1 MYQDNS
7 LLPREAVR
15 LAALG
20 ILANSPRTYA
30 ALAAE
35 VRNFA
40 SHIAGPSL
48 DLMGTS
54 IELLRHEGLIEP
66 TDGADTG
73 MNDAV
78 FNLTDAGWNE
88 LTRLLQAQIRAP
100 LSDVSKL
107 IVALKFRFLHFLPVE
122 GRQTQLAMLIEACET
137 ELARYLDLRAHH
149 YEEAG
154 NLIGWLDQEIG
165 SIENRLEWLRE
176 FLAKLVSDS
185 TH

>member
-20 ILANSPRTYA
+20 TLANSSRTYA

-40 SHIAGPSL
+40 SRIAGPSL

-66 TDGADTG
+66 KDGSKAG
-73 MNDAV
+73 LNDAV
-78 FNLTDAGWNE
+78 FVLTDDGRME

-100 LSDVSKL
+100 FSDVSKL
-107 IVALKFRFLHFLPVE
+107 IVALKFRFLHFLPIAD
-122 GRQTQLAMLIEACET
+122 RRTQLAMMIEACET
-137 ELARYLDLRAHH
+137 ELARYLDLRAQHH
-149 YEEAG
+149 QEAG
-154 NLIGWLDQEIG
+154 SLVGWLDQEIHG
-165 SIENRLEWLRE
+165 IENRLEWLRE
-176 FLAKLVSDS
+176 FLAGLDN
-185 TH
+185 

>member
-1 MYQDNS
+1 LYQDNS

-40 SHIAGPSL
+40 SRVAGPSL

-66 TDGADTG
+66 VNATETG
-73 MNDAV
+73 KNDALYH
-78 FNLTDAGWNE
+78 LTGEGREE
-88 LTRLLQAQIRAP
+88 LTRLLQARIRAP

-107 IVALKFRFLHFLPVE
+107 IVALKFRFLHFLPLQ
-122 GRQTQLAMLIEACET
+122 GRRTQLAMMIEACET
-137 ELARYLDLRAHH
+137 ELVRYLDLRAQHSG
-149 YEEAG
+149 EAG
-154 NLIGWLDQEIG
+154 HLMEWLDQEIG
-165 SIENRLEWLRE
+165 SIENRLEWLRD
-176 FLAKLVSDS
+176 FSDRL
-185 TH
+185 TDAA

>member
-20 ILANSPRTYA
+20 TLADSPRSYA

-40 SHIAGPSL
+40 SRIAGPSL

-66 TDGADTG
+66 TADAQASL
-73 MNDAV
+73 NDAV
-78 FNLTDAGWNE
+78 FVLTEDGRAE

-100 LSDVSKL
+100 FSDVSKL
-107 IVALKFRFLHFLPVE
+107 IVALKFRFLHLLPISD
-122 GRQTQLAMLIEACET
+122 RRTQLAMMIEACET
-137 ELARYLDLRAHH
+137 ELARYLDLRAQHH
-149 YEEAG
+149 QEAG
-154 NLIGWLDQEIG
+154 SLIGWLDQEISG
-165 SIENRLEWLRE
+165 IENRLAWLRD
-176 FLAKLVSDS
+176 FRNGLVD
-185 TH
+185 

>member
-20 ILANSPRTYA
+20 ILANAPRTYA
-30 ALAAE
+30 ALAEE

-40 SHIAGPSL
+40 SRIAGPSL

-66 TDGADTG
+66 ADGADTG
-73 MNDAV
+73 INDAV
-78 FNLTDAGWNE
+78 FNLTDEGRAE

-122 GRQTQLAMLIEACET
+122 DRRTQLAMMIEVCET
-137 ELARYLDLRAHH
+137 ELARYLDLRAQH
-149 YEEAG
+149 YQEAG
-154 NLIGWLDQEIG
+154 DLIGWLDHEIG
-165 SIENRLEWLRE
+165 SIENRLDWLQS
-176 FLAKLVSDS
+176 FSDKLE
-185 TH
+185 HIPI

>member
-1 MYQDNS
+1 LYQDNS

-40 SHIAGPSL
+40 SRIAGPSM

-54 IELLRHEGLIEP
+54 IELLRHEGLIVP
-66 TDGADTG
+66 SDGADAG
-73 MNDAV
+73 ISDAV
-78 FNLTDAGWNE
+78 FILTDAGRIE

-107 IVALKFRFLHFLPVE
+107 IVALKFRFLQFLE
-122 GRQTQLAMLIEACET
+122 AEDRRTQLAMMIEGCET
-137 ELARYLDLRAHH
+137 ELARYLDLRTQH
-149 YEEAG
+149 YQEAG
-154 NLIGWLDQEIG
+154 HLVGWLDQEISG
-165 SIENRLEWLRE
+165 IENRLNWLRD
-176 FLAKLVSDS
+176 FLDNIAD
-185 TH
+185 

>member
-35 VRNFA
+35 VRNF
-40 SHIAGPSL
+40 SSRIAGPSL

-54 IELLRHEGLIEP
+54 IELLRHEGLIVP
-66 TDGADTG
+66 TEGAG
-73 MNDAV
+73 AGISDAV
-78 FNLTDAGWNE
+78 FILTDAGRIE

-100 LSDVSKL
+100 FSDVSKL
-107 IVALKFRFLHFLPVE
+107 IVALKFRFLNFLE
-122 GRQTQLAMLIEACET
+122 IEDRRTQLAMMIEACET
-137 ELARYLDLRAHH
+137 ELARYLDLRAQH
-149 YEEAG
+149 YLEAG
-154 NLIGWLDQEIG
+154 NLTGWLDQEID
-165 SIENRLEWLRE
+165 SIENRLDWLRD
-176 FLAKLVSDS
+176 FSANIGADI
-185 TH
+185 

>member
-40 SHIAGPSL
+40 SRIAGPSL

-54 IELLRHEGLIEP
+54 IELLRHEGLIETAP
-66 TDGADTG
+66 GANAADTDI
-73 MNDAV
+73 NNAE
-78 FNLTDAGWNE
+78 FNLTDEGRAE
-88 LTRLLQAQIRAP
+88 LTRLLQAQVRAP

-107 IVALKFRFLHFLPVE
+107 IVALKFRFLHFLPLE
-122 GRQTQLAMLIEACET
+122 DRQTQLAMMIEAGET
-137 ELARYLDLRAHH
+137 ELARHLDLRAQHH
-149 YEEAG
+149 QEAG
-154 NLIGWLDQEIG
+154 HLIGWLDQEIG
-165 SIENRLEWLRE
+165 SIENRLKWLRD
-176 FLAKLVSDS
+176 FLDNLAG
-185 TH
+185 

>member
-40 SHIAGPSL
+40 SRIAGPSL
-48 DLMGTS
+48 ELMGTS

-66 TDGADTG
+66 ADGADTAI
-73 MNDAV
+73 NDAQ
-78 FNLTDAGWNE
+78 FNLTDEGRNE
-88 LTRLLQAQIRAP
+88 LMRLLQAQVRAP

-122 GRQTQLAMLIEACET
+122 ARRTQTAMMIEACET
-137 ELARYLDLRAHH
+137 ELARYLDLRAQH

-165 SIENRLEWLRE
+165 SIETRLDWLRA
-176 FLAKLVSDS
+176 FLDNLTD
-185 TH
+185 

>member
-40 SHIAGPSL
+40 SRIAGPSL

-66 TDGADTG
+66 ANGADA
-73 MNDAV
+73 D
-78 FNLTDAGWNE
+78 LTDALFNLGPSPPTGFQGWT
-88 LTRLLQAQIRAP
+88 LKCMGSVGPLGITWTGRAVLLKNRGAYRAYLEQLAGISS
-100 LSDVSKL
+100 LSILCVAHGDPVHGDVSQ
-107 IVALKFRFLHFLPVE
+107 ALRD
-122 GRQTQLAMLIEACET
+122 A
-137 ELARYLDLRAHH
+137 
-149 YEEAG
+149 
-154 NLIGWLDQEIG
+154 
-165 SIENRLEWLRE
+165 
-176 FLAKLVSDS
+176 AKRV
-185 TH
+185 

>member
-20 ILANSPRTYA
+20 ILSNSPKTYA

-40 SHIAGPSL
+40 SRIAGPSL

-66 TDGADTG
+66 TDGADAGLSETE
-73 MNDAV
+73 
-78 FNLTDAGWNE
+78 FSLTDAGCSE

-107 IVALKFRFLHFLPVE
+107 IVALKFRFLQFLPLKD
-122 GRQTQLAMLIEACET
+122 RRTQVAMMIEACET
-137 ELARYLDLRAHH
+137 ELARYLDLRTQHS
-149 YEEAG
+149 EEAG
-154 NLIGWLDQEIG
+154 DLIGWLDQEIG
-165 SIENRLEWLRE
+165 SIETRLDWLRG
-176 FLAKLVSDS
+176 FLNNLTD
-185 TH
+185 

>member
-20 ILANSPRTYA
+20 ILASAPRHYA

-40 SHIAGPSL
+40 SRIAGPSL

-66 TDGADTG
+66 ADGSDASL
-73 MNDAV
+73 NDAI
-78 FNLTDAGWNE
+78 FELTDEGRKE
-88 LTRLLQAQIRAP
+88 LRRLLQARIRAP

-107 IVALKFRFLHFLPVE
+107 IVALKFRFLHFLPLE
-122 GRQTQLAMLIEACET
+122 DRRTQLAMMIEACET
-137 ELARYLDLRAHH
+137 ELARYLDLRAQHSD
-149 YEEAG
+149 EPG
-154 NLIGWLDQEIG
+154 SLIAWLDQEIG

-176 FLAKLVSDS
+176 FSDNL
-185 TH
+185 TD

>member
-20 ILANSPRTYA
+20 ILANAPRTYA

-40 SHIAGPSL
+40 SRIAGPSL

-54 IELLRHEGLIEP
+54 IELLRHEGLIVPAE
-66 TDGADTG
+66 GAGAGTG
-73 MNDAV
+73 DSV
-78 FNLTDAGWNE
+78 FVLTDDGRDE
-88 LTRLLQAQIRAP
+88 LTRLLQAQVRAP
-100 LSDVSKL
+100 FSDVSKL
-107 IVALKFRFLHFLPVE
+107 IVALKFRFLHFLPIE
-122 GRQTQLAMLIEACET
+122 GRRTQLAMMIEACET
-137 ELARYLDLRAHH
+137 ELARYLDLRAQH
-149 YEEAG
+149 YQEAG

-165 SIENRLEWLRE
+165 GIENRLTWLRD
-176 FLAKLVSDS
+176 FLDNLSD
-185 TH
+185 

>member
-40 SHIAGPSL
+40 SRIAGPSL

-66 TDGADTG
+66 AGGADADLT
-73 MNDAV
+73 DAL
-78 FNLTDAGWNE
+78 FNLTEEGRTE

-100 LSDVSKL
+100 LSDDNKL
-107 IVALKFRFLHFLPVE
+107 IVALKFRFLHFLPLE
-122 GRQTQLAMLIEACET
+122 GRRTQLAMMIEACET
-137 ELARYLDLRAHH
+137 ELARYLDLRAQH
-149 YEEAG
+149 YTEAG

-165 SIENRLEWLRE
+165 GIEYRLDWLNE
-176 FLAKLVSDS
+176 FSDNL
-185 TH
+185 TYPN